1 MCHGHH
7 GGALQIRHWL
17 YSHQRSL
24 CRSGWPDWFQLKSIL
39 LLEISLYCWLREIH
53 SASWSTQNPLLD
65 RSAKYSF
72 SYFGRVL
79 TLRYFRTPLAQ
90 QIHLASES
98 SNGRTLKTVQQNN
111 ELICF
116 CSTVWKVEPREVGF
130 AAEWSQSTEHQ
141 CLEK

>member
-1 MCHGHH
+1 MSRASRGCVTNP
-7 GGALQIRHWL
+7 ALTVLSSTIFMPLRVTRLISTQVNFTLRNL
-17 YSHQRSL
+17 S
-24 CRSGWPDWFQLKSIL
+24 L
-39 LLEISLYCWLREIH
+39 LLVKRNSQRFMIN
-53 SASWSTQNPLLD
+53 QNPLLD
-65 RSAKYSF
+65 RSAKYCF

-116 CSTVWKVEPREVGF
+116 CSAVWKAEPREVGF
-130 AAEWSQSTEHQ
+130 AAE
-141 CLEK
+141 

>member
-1 MCHGHH
+1 MSRASRRCVTNP
-7 GGALQIRHWL
+7 ALTVLSSTIFMPLRVTRLISTQVNFTLRNL
-17 YSHQRSL
+17 S
-24 CRSGWPDWFQLKSIL
+24 L
-39 LLEISLYCWLREIH
+39 LLVKRNSQRFMIN
-53 SASWSTQNPLLD
+53 QNPLLD

-116 CSTVWKVEPREVGF
+116 CSAVWRAEPREVGF
-130 AAEWSQSTEHQ
+130 AAE
-141 CLEK
+141 